1 MFCGEEVQRQV
12 DPVDDSLTPS
22 VEWTPGWP
30 FCKTWLSVPPH
41 WLSLASWTGWR
52 TKGVKG
58 RNYSFL
64 SQERVYTEIPWEKV
78 AELMKMLWGFD
89 NHRVFTHGLSSL
101 APKEN
106 LKESKRREEMLKY
119 IKFRSLEWVSL
130 LRLKI
135 TYIYFKWWPVYLWGT
150 GLYMSWFIPK
160 LGLCQGR
167 HYYMTV
173 HSKC

>member
-58 RNYSFL
+58 RNYSFF
-64 SQERVYTEIPWEKV
+64 SQDVYILRILERKSWSWWRCCGDSTTT
-78 AELMKMLWGFD
+78 
-89 NHRVFTHGLSSL
+89 RVFTHGLSSW
-101 APKEN
+101 ASKEN
-106 LKESKRREEMLKY
+106 LKENKRREELLKY

-130 LRLKI
+130 LCLKI
-135 TYIYFKWWPVYLWGT
+135 TYIYFKWWPVYLWS
-150 GLYMSWFIPK
+150 LYMSWFIPK